1 LKDANWKKKY
11 RCAMV
16 NEAKIESGGKQ
27 EHNLIRTEELII
39 RPFCRVDN
47 KLAKVKKATTG
58 DEFIALSTHGRR
70 GLERWKMGS
79 ITDQVLHRTK
89 LPLLTVLPGDTETK

>member
-1 LKDANWKKKY
+1 
-11 RCAMV
+11 M

-47 KLAKVKKATTG
+47 KLAKVKKKSVHAENAKT
-58 DEFIALSTHGRR
+58 LK
-70 GLERWKMGS
+70 GL
-79 ITDQVLHRTK
+79 L
-89 LPLLTVLPGDTETK
+89 LPKAWYEQQMTNAGKRFVGGGTELRE